1 MSSNMHRAA
10 LCGME
15 GRAWVGVWV
24 HVWWALNIFTSKLV
38 NVCFLFSKKFKYGNF
53 EYGLFPAFTMR
64 ITLVLLVL
72 CEAGCQRECVNRGSE

>member
-1 MSSNMHRAA
+1 MGA
-10 LCGME
+10 CV
-15 GRAWVGVWV
+15 VGFEHFYVQTCKRV
-24 HVWWALNIFTSKLV
+24 
-38 NVCFLFSKKFKYGNF
+38 FLFLKKFKYGNF